1 MLSHVQERR
10 VQPSLWGKTQSSES
24 PARQSMLGAVNAVPS
39 LQFHAEANQNPLKA
53 IALLLLATSSVTTA
67 FNPLH
72 SKALVAVGDAHGPRL
87 PQGRWQFGL
96 STRRKRLG
104 LLLPVMSTAPPLE
117 EEGLPQQDLDGQSDV
132 GDNGIG
138 PLAALGAT
146 ESAME
151 AEHWPGRL
159 KGAPPPSP
167 QVILKDAP
175 PFVVLPGFGNAA
187 VDYIAP
193 LGQPE
198 EVGLVAALQR
208 RGINLVEVV
217 PIDRSNWLKVLR
229 GVLDINFLK
238 GDAQPDGPAFDWYLQ
253 LARSTVERA
262 VEARQQDVSGVDARV
277 VLLGHSA
284 GGWLA
289 RALCLDE
296 EWAKKHVRG
305 IVSVGAPQL
314 GPPPDVPDQV
324 RGTVTNL
331 NVRAPGAHLPAPF
344 FYVTVASGRIIGN
357 LDAPPGSAERTAY
370 NSYQM
375 VCGDGAV
382 AGDSIVPLS
391 SAHLDG
397 ATQITLDCF
406 HSIAEPGT
414 AKPTDNWYAAEP
426 IIDQWLGA
434 VANELRWQRV
444 RELLPLS

>member
-1 MLSHVQERR
+1 MRRMKIVLSCIVHAVYLQR
-10 VQPSLWGKTQSSES
+10 VQASVSETMQISES
-24 PARQSMLGAVNAVPS
+24 PAHQNTPGTEHAIPAVQI
-39 LQFHAEANQNPLKA
+39 LAEVNQNALKT
-53 IALLLLATSSVTTA
+53 IAMLLLATRSATSFNSHQSRA
-67 FNPLH
+67 FNTVVKPKGLQW
-72 SKALVAVGDAHGPRL
+72 
-87 PQGRWQFGL
+87 PQRRRQVGL
-96 STRRKRLG
+96 ST
-104 LLLPVMSTAPPLE
+104 VMSTAQPLK
-117 EEGLPQQDLDGQSDV
+117 EEGLVQQDLKSQSGV

-146 ESAME
+146 GSATE

-159 KGAPPPSP
+159 NGMPPPSP
-167 QVILKDAP
+167 QVVLKDAP

-187 VDYIAP
+187 VDYISP

-198 EVGLVAALQR
+198 EVGLAAALQR
-208 RGINLVEVV
+208 RGVNLVEVV
-217 PIDRSNWLKVLR
+217 PIDRSNWLNVLR

-253 LARSTVERA
+253 LARATVEGA
-262 VEARQQDVSGVDARV
+262 VEALQQESSDIDARV

-331 NVRAPGAHLPAPF
+331 NLRAPGAHLPAPF
-344 FYVTVASGRIIGN
+344 FYVTVASGRIMGT
-357 LDAPPGSAERTAY
+357 LDAPPGSAEKTAY

-382 AGDSIVPLS
+382 AGDGIVPLS

-426 IIDQWLGA
+426 VIDQWLGA

-444 RELLPLS
+444 RELLPV